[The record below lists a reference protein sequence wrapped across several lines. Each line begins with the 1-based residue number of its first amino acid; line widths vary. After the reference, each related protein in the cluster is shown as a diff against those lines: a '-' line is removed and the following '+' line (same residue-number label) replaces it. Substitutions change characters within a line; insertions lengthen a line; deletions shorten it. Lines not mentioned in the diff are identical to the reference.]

1 MKANKLNQ
9 LLEPNLHPRGLLRII
24 ILITRRL
31 LLLRRN
37 HHKKHLPGSQ
47 ALLPPQTTTQKIAP
61 KHDVYKC
68 VHRIIAA
75 YERYRE
81 GAFAQAAMDTAM
93 DVGSAGV
100 GPEEERVT
108 PELVRRLVEE
118 VLVGGTYECVLFCS
132 KSFLPPDAVECS

>member
-1 MKANKLNQ
+1 M
-9 LLEPNLHPRGLLRII
+9 
-24 ILITRRL
+24 
-31 LLLRRN
+31 
-37 HHKKHLPGSQ
+37 
-47 ALLPPQTTTQKIAP
+47 
-61 KHDVYKC
+61 
-68 VHRIIAA
+68 HRIIAA

-81 GAFAQAAMDTAM
+81 GAFAQAEMDTAM